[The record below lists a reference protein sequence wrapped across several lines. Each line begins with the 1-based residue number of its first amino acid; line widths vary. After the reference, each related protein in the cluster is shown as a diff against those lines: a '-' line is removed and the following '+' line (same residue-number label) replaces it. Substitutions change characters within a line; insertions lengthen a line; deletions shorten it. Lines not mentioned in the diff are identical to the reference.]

1 MGNLCGTNFVRF
13 DKIIGSRVVHSGTHY
28 QLVNTNCYIFGIN
41 YGEEI
46 AVHDDAAQSFKLLL
60 SVSGTPGASGR
71 MDEPN

>member
-1 MGNLCGTNFVRF
+1 M
-13 DKIIGSRVVHSGTHY
+13 
-28 QLVNTNCYIFGIN
+28 
-41 YGEEI
+41 GEEI